1 MPEGR
6 TAAFGDGLNDLEMLA
21 WATYGVAMGD
31 AVVEVQDAADEVTLT
46 AHEDG
51 VARVLDRWFPM
62 SEGDEIPTEAG
73 TR

>member
-1 MPEGR
+1 MPDGR

-51 VARVLDRWFPM
+51 VAAVLDRWFWLTQWVGFTP
-62 SEGDEIPTEAG
+62 
-73 TR
+73 